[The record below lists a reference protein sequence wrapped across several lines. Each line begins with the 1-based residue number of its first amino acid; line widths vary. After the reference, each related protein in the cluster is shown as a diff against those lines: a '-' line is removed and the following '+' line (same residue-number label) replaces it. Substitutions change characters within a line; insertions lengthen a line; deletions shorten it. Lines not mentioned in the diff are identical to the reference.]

1 MLYTHRT
8 RKLTHT
14 ELINLR
20 DTHRAHLY
28 TQKQRLS
35 HLFGCS
41 YRELVVAEIERTK
54 AKLLDYEGQLEVYR
68 ARARKRMANKRAKSV
83 TIKPPEDD
91 AVIAIDK
98 RKAERTAWHQANGG
112 ALDVKEAIR
121 DEVIAQFISAYYKH
135 HESTFKAAYA
145 AWWSQWR
152 VYAIQAK
159 QSVAQA

>member
-1 MLYTHRT
+1 MLYTTRT

-20 DTHRAHLY
+20 DIQRAHLFKC
-28 TQKQRLS
+28 KQQPAT
-35 HLFGCS
+35 
-41 YRELVVAEIERTK
+41 ELMVAEIERTE
-54 AKLLDYEGQLEVYR
+54 AKLQDYEDQLEVYR
-68 ARARKRMANKRAKSV
+68 ARARKRMANRRARLTKL
-83 TIKPPEDD
+83 KPPEDD

>member
-1 MLYTHRT
+1 MLYRT

-35 HLFGCS
+35 HPLDARTS
-41 YRELVVAEIERTK
+41 ELIVAEIERTK

-83 TIKPPEDD
+83 TIKPPEDPE
-91 AVIAIDK
+91 VIAIDQ
-98 RKAERTAWHQANGG
+98 RRAERVKWHEQHAEQVKRWEG
-112 ALDVKEAIR
+112 A
-121 DEVIAQFISAYYKH
+121 
-135 HESTFKAAYA
+135 
-145 AWWSQWR
+145 
-152 VYAIQAK
+152 
-159 QSVAQA
+159 